1 MIKQIVSTVVL
12 ILIACASFSV
22 GLISCGT
29 ASKAQTQE
37 AKPRGAAAAQETK
50 QEAAVLKQGRGIAS
64 VLIPDLKADSG
75 VQKAMV
81 QKSDQVLSV
90 WESLKMVKGAGS
102 ILLAAQATGTESLSP
117 SDEIMGKLSNIL
129 SWAFSLMLFWKIL
142 LTISSYMIF
151 LVVIPVCAIIIVV
164 LIWTFKDRNKVPKL
178 IMTTALV
185 SLVLTFTIP
194 LALQLSSIL
203 DSKLLGNNVE
213 TLVTSITA
221 KGKSAETMDRNVS
234 AARRQ
239 SSSIVGF
246 IAGAKNLSNGMIED
260 VINYN
265 MIFIFVYLFV
275 PLVLFILI
283 FFLARYF
290 IRLILSR

>member
-12 ILIACASFSV
+12 ILIGCASLSI
-22 GLISCGT
+22 GLISCQTSGKT
-29 ASKAQTQE
+29 QTQQTQ
-37 AKPRGAAAAQETK
+37 AKKSADQTVK
-50 QEAAVLKQGRGIAS
+50 QESAIVKQGRGVAS
-64 VLIPDLKADSG
+64 VLIPGLKADKG
-75 VQKAMV
+75 VQKTMLD
-81 QKSDQVLSV
+81 KSAQVFSV
-90 WESLKMVKGAGS
+90 WESLKMAKGAVS

-117 SDEIMGKLSNIL
+117 SDEIMGKLSGLL

-151 LVVIPVCAIIIVV
+151 LVVIPVCVIIIIV
-164 LIWTFKDRNKVPKL
+164 LIWTYKDRKKVPKL

-213 TLVTSITA
+213 TLVSSITA
-221 KGKSAETMDRNVS
+221 KGKSAETMDRNIS

-246 IAGAKNLSNGMIED
+246 IAGAKNLSSGMIED
-260 VINYN
+260 VINYY

-290 IRLILSR
+290 IKFILSK